1 MKDTGIKRAFII
13 VLDSFGIGQEPDAA
27 EFGDGVCNTLRSIS
41 GAKEYDTPYLRDIGM
56 FNIDGVG
63 CGTPVERP
71 LGSFARLRELS
82 RGKDTTTGHWE
93 IAGIVSER
101 PMPTYPDGFP
111 PEVIAELEKAFGKKI
126 LCNKP
131 YSGTAVI
138 HDYGREQKET
148 GGLIVY
154 TSADSVL
161 QIAAHED
168 DVPVEQLYDYC
179 RTARKLMQGKY
190 GVGRIIARPYIGE
203 YPNYTRTPRRHDF
216 SLDPTGDT
224 MLDALQRKGL
234 DTIGVG
240 KISDIFAG
248 RGVSRSLGV
257 NKDNKDGM
265 EKTLKVMDEDFTG
278 LCFVN
283 LVDFDMVY
291 GHRRNIDGYAQ
302 AATEFDQQLGEFLKK
317 MREDDVLMITA
328 DHGCD
333 PGAAGTDHTREYVPW
348 LIYGQ
353 HIKKGLNL
361 GTYPTFAM
369 IGATVADM
377 FGAELTT
384 KGESVLP
391 RILAD

>member
-1 MKDTGIKRAFII
+1 MSKFKRAFII
-13 VLDSFGIGQEPDAA
+13 VLDSYGIGREPDAPD
-27 EFGDGVCNTLRSIS
+27 FGDDVCNTLKSIAAS
-41 GAKEYDTPYLRDIGM
+41 PKYDTPNMRKIGL

-63 CGTPVERP
+63 CGTPVDAP
-71 LGSFARLRELS
+71 IGSFARLRELS

-101 PMPTYPDGFP
+101 PMPTYPNGFP
-111 PEVIAELEKAFGKKI
+111 ADLIARLEEAFGRKI

-131 YSGTAVI
+131 YSGTQVI
-138 HDYGREQKET
+138 KDYGREQKET

-154 TSADSVL
+154 TSADSVF

-179 RTARKLMQGKY
+179 RTARKILQGEH
-190 GVGRIIARPYIGE
+190 GVGRVIARPYTGE

-224 MLDALQRKGL
+224 MMDALQRKGL
-234 DTIGVG
+234 ATIGVG

-248 RGVSRSLGV
+248 RSISRSLGI
-257 NKDNKDGM
+257 NKDNVDGM
-265 EKTLKVMDEDFTG
+265 EKTLKVMDEDFEG

-283 LVDFDMVY
+283 LVDFDMQY
-291 GHRRNIDGYAQ
+291 GHRRNIDGYAE
-302 AATEFDQQLGEFLKK
+302 AATVFDRQLGEFMSK

-333 PGAAGTDHTREYVPW
+333 PGAPGTDHTREYVPL

-353 HIKKGLNL
+353 HVRAGVNL

-369 IGATVADM
+369 IGATISDM
-377 FGAELTT
+377 FGCDLKT
-384 KGESVLP
+384 KGESLLP
-391 RILAD
+391 RITK

>member
-1 MKDTGIKRAFII
+1 MSKFKRAFII
-13 VLDSFGIGQEPDAA
+13 VLDSYGIGREPDAPD
-27 EFGDGVCNTLRSIS
+27 FGDDVCNTLKSIAAS
-41 GAKEYDTPYLRDIGM
+41 PKYDTPNMRKIGL

-63 CGTPVERP
+63 CGTPVDAP
-71 LGSFARLRELS
+71 IGSFARLRELS

-101 PMPTYPDGFP
+101 PMPTYPNGFP
-111 PEVIAELEKAFGKKI
+111 ADLIARLEEAFGRKI

-131 YSGTAVI
+131 YSGTQVI
-138 HDYGREQKET
+138 KDYGREQKET

-154 TSADSVL
+154 TSADSVF

-179 RTARKLMQGKY
+179 RTARKILQGEH
-190 GVGRIIARPYIGE
+190 GVGRVIARPYTGE

-224 MLDALQRKGL
+224 MMDALQRKGL
-234 DTIGVG
+234 ATIGVG

-248 RGVSRSLGV
+248 RSISRSLGI
-257 NKDNKDGM
+257 NKDNVDGM
-265 EKTLKVMDEDFTG
+265 EKTLRVMDEDFEG

-283 LVDFDMVY
+283 LVDFDMQY
-291 GHRRNIDGYAQ
+291 GHRRNIDGYAE
-302 AATEFDQQLGEFLKK
+302 AATVFDRQLGEFMSK

-333 PGAAGTDHTREYVPW
+333 PGAPGTDHTREYVPL

-353 HIKKGLNL
+353 HVRAGVNL

-369 IGATVADM
+369 IGATISDM
-377 FGAELTT
+377 FGCDLKT
-384 KGESVLP
+384 KGESLLP
-391 RILAD
+391 RITK

>member
-1 MKDTGIKRAFII
+1 MSKFKRAFII
-13 VLDSFGIGQEPDAA
+13 VLDSYGIGREPDAPD
-27 EFGDGVCNTLRSIS
+27 FDDDVCNTLKSIAAS
-41 GAKEYDTPYLRDIGM
+41 PKYDTPNMRKIGL

-63 CGTPVERP
+63 CGTPVDAP
-71 LGSFARLRELS
+71 IGSFARLRELS

-101 PMPTYPDGFP
+101 PMPTYPNGFP
-111 PEVIAELEKAFGKKI
+111 ADLIARLEEAFGRKI

-131 YSGTAVI
+131 YSGTQVI
-138 HDYGREQKET
+138 KDYGREQKET

-154 TSADSVL
+154 TSADSVF

-179 RTARKLMQGKY
+179 RTARKILQGEH
-190 GVGRIIARPYIGE
+190 GVGRVIARPYTGE

-224 MLDALQRKGL
+224 MMDALQRKGL
-234 DTIGVG
+234 ATIGVG

-248 RGVSRSLGV
+248 RSISRSLGI
-257 NKDNKDGM
+257 NKDNVDGM
-265 EKTLKVMDEDFTG
+265 EKTLRVMDEDFEG

-283 LVDFDMVY
+283 LVDFDMQY
-291 GHRRNIDGYAQ
+291 GHRRNIDGYAE
-302 AATEFDQQLGEFLKK
+302 AATVFDRQLGEFMSK

-333 PGAAGTDHTREYVPW
+333 PGAPGTDHTREYVPL

-353 HIKKGLNL
+353 HVRAGVNL

-369 IGATVADM
+369 IGATISDM
-377 FGAELTT
+377 FGCDLKT
-384 KGESVLP
+384 KGESLLP
-391 RILAD
+391 RITK

>member
-1 MKDTGIKRAFII
+1 MSKFKRAFII
-13 VLDSFGIGQEPDAA
+13 VLDSYGIGREPDAPD
-27 EFGDGVCNTLRSIS
+27 FGDDVCNTLKSIAAS
-41 GAKEYDTPYLRDIGM
+41 PKYDTPNMRKIGL

-63 CGTPVERP
+63 CGTPVDAP
-71 LGSFARLRELS
+71 IGSFARLRELS

-101 PMPTYPDGFP
+101 PMPTYPNGFP
-111 PEVIAELEKAFGKKI
+111 ADLIARLEKAFGRKI

-131 YSGTAVI
+131 YSGTQVI
-138 HDYGREQKET
+138 KDYGREQKET

-154 TSADSVL
+154 TSADSVF

-179 RTARKLMQGKY
+179 RTARKILQGEH
-190 GVGRIIARPYIGE
+190 GVGRVIARPYTGE

-224 MLDALQRKGL
+224 MMDALQRKGL
-234 DTIGVG
+234 ATIGVG

-248 RGVSRSLGV
+248 RSISRSLGI
-257 NKDNKDGM
+257 NKDNVDGM
-265 EKTLKVMDEDFTG
+265 EKTLRVMDEDFEG

-283 LVDFDMVY
+283 LVDFDMQY
-291 GHRRNIDGYAQ
+291 GHRRNIDGYAE
-302 AATEFDQQLGEFLKK
+302 AATVFDRQLGEFMSK

-333 PGAAGTDHTREYVPW
+333 PGAPGTDHTREYVPL

-353 HIKKGLNL
+353 HVRAGVNL

-369 IGATVADM
+369 IGATISDM
-377 FGAELTT
+377 FGCDLKT
-384 KGESVLP
+384 KGESLLP
-391 RILAD
+391 RITK